1 MNEKLQQSTAFGPF
15 PREFVMLAPITCR
28 TSQYEVTDVIGGNVR
43 TSNTTQGKR
52 MINVVFAPF
61 YLFVAVVALPFLPI
75 ILLTNLLCRISSL
88 DSHFSRST
96 IMNCREFYHL
106 AFFSLSVLPMPFLIV
121 IFMCFPIR
129 FMPFSTL
136 EFLLPE
142 VFWVFLTI
150 SFVVF
155 SLLFTM
161 SNIILFLFLAVFL
174 SVSSLLFCYLSFMLL
189 SVSFFAI
196 LTSCVQPIFTKFG
209 TGKVFRS
216 GREST
221 PTWACTS
228 LRRSM
233 RRVIHDLNCLSFNA
247 LFFLVVRMQ
256 GYIFSSGVIT
266 PSLDNHLDYTFFFS
280 SLKAEV

>member
-1 MNEKLQQSTAFGPF
+1 
-15 PREFVMLAPITCR
+15 MLAPITCR

-161 SNIILFLFLAVFL
+161 SNIILFLFLAVFVL
-174 SVSSLLFCYLSFMLL
+174 VGIVSSVLL
-189 SVSFFAI
+189 SQFYALVGIFFRNPYK
-196 LTSCVQPIFTKFG
+196 L
-209 TGKVFRS
+209 R
-216 GREST
+216 
-221 PTWACTS
+221 PTHIYQVW
-228 LRRSM
+228 
-233 RRVIHDLNCLSFNA
+233 H
-247 LFFLVVRMQ
+247 
-256 GYIFSSGVIT
+256 G
-266 PSLDNHLDYTFFFS
+266 
-280 SLKAEV
+280 